1 MRSSGNIVVSVRSFA
16 EASQAVRIADI
27 IEFRLDLFP
36 SFPNYTR
43 IRTEKPS
50 IVTIRRKEDGGR
62 FEESEEKRL
71 KLLMNYSKY
80 SDFVDIETDVD
91 DDTFL
96 KFEKVKIVESYH
108 NLSETPE
115 YEVLVDIVE
124 GKRGDYI
131 KIATMGNSKDDVLKI
146 VKLLVEYE
154 GVIAFLLGKNFAYT
168 RIFSFILGSPFIY
181 CTISTPIAPGQY
193 DIYTARKILKS
204 MGVI

>member
-1 MRSSGNIVVSVRSFA
+1 LRSSGNIVVSVRSFA